1 MKDDQI
7 KKELED
13 LAPILADL
21 KNRSKADSD
30 QLPDGYFEDFQSQF
44 WSQVK
49 QEKEESPKESQS
61 PKVIRMHWRIYAV
74 AASFAL
80 LLFAFW
86 GLVQDQSTV
95 DGGFASLSDEL
106 LLEYIDE
113 HLEEY
118 DASDIYSM
126 SEEALGE
133 DLYLD
138 GADTEYLEEEV
149 YEDDF
154 LDALDYEDL
163 L

>member
-30 QLPDGYFEDFQSQF
+30 QLPDGYFEDFQNQF

-49 QEKEESPKESQS
+49 QEKEESPKESQP
-61 PKVIRMHWRIYAV
+61 PKVIRMNWRIYAV

-86 GLVQDQSTV
+86 GLVQDQSTA

-113 HLEEY
+113 HIEDY

-126 SEEALGE
+126 SEEAVGE
-133 DLYLD
+133 DLYFD

>member
-44 WSQVK
+44 WSQVR
-49 QEKEESPKESQS
+49 QEKEESPKESQP
-61 PKVIRMHWRIYAV
+61 PKVIRMNWRIYAV

-86 GLVQDQSTV
+86 DLVQEQSTV

-113 HLEEY
+113 HIEDY

-133 DLYLD
+133 DLYFD

>member
-1 MKDDQI
+1 
-7 KKELED
+7 
-13 LAPILADL
+13 
-21 KNRSKADSD
+21 
-30 QLPDGYFEDFQSQF
+30 
-44 WSQVK
+44 
-49 QEKEESPKESQS
+49 
-61 PKVIRMHWRIYAV
+61 MHWRIYAV

-86 GLVQDQSTV
+86 GLFQEQSTV

-113 HLEEY
+113 HIEDY

-149 YEDDF
+149 YKDDF

>member
-49 QEKEESPKESQS
+49 QEKEESPKESQP
-61 PKVIRMHWRIYAV
+61 PKVIRMNWRIYAV

-86 GLVQDQSTV
+86 GLVQDQSTA

-113 HLEEY
+113 HIEDY

-126 SEEALGE
+126 SEEAVGE
-133 DLYLD
+133 DLYFD

>member
-1 MKDDQI
+1 MKEDQV
-7 KKELED
+7 KKELEG

-21 KNRSKADSD
+21 KNRSRADSD

-44 WSQVK
+44 WSQIK
-49 QEKEESPKESQS
+49 QEKQEEPKESNS
-61 PKVIRMHWRIYAV
+61 PKVIRMNWRMYAV
-74 AASFAL
+74 AASIAL

-86 GLVQDQSTV
+86 GVIQEQSSI

-106 LLEYIDE
+106 LMEYIDE
-113 HLEEY
+113 HLEDY

-133 DLYLD
+133 DLYFD

>member
-30 QLPDGYFEDFQSQF
+30 QLPDGYFEDFQNQF

-49 QEKEESPKESQS
+49 QEKEESTKEIKS

-86 GLVQDQSTV
+86 GLVQDQSTA

-113 HLEEY
+113 HIEDY

-133 DLYLD
+133 DLYFD